1 VYNEI
6 HSIPYAIEIWY
17 EQCLFQSIK
26 YFKCVRGIQRGVCIY
41 FLKKITL
48 GVSVSAQRYV
58 HTNIYK
64 YKVFLFWS
72 LYLRKFHGQIHISK
86 LKHQPNSFVHALN
99 RIKRFLFIF
108 MDVFK
113 FCCLCASFQ
122 LFLTLAGSLLS

>member
-1 VYNEI
+1 MYNEI
-6 HSIPYAIEIWY
+6 HSIPYAIAIWY

-48 GVSVSAQRYV
+48 GVSVSAQKYV
-58 HTNIYK
+58 HSNIYK

-86 LKHQPNSFVHALN
+86 LKHQPNSFVNALN
-99 RIKRFLFIF
+99 RIKWFVLHIYGCFQIMFFVCKFSIF
-108 MDVFK
+108 SNF
-113 FCCLCASFQ
+113 SR
-122 LFLTLAGSLLS
+122 